1 MMIDFFCAQMGSIAR
16 YSCGNVAVI
25 SVLMLRQQAVRH
37 RAGGVDDEHR
47 CGLRVAGL
55 SRGGRVHLHFQ
66 RDRVLVG
73 FAGRHSGLADGINA
87 LRQNHAVICA
97 FSPDAV
103 LIIMA
108 LDYVR
113 LLADLGGQHVQRQ

>member
-1 MMIDFFCAQMGSIAR
+1 MG
-16 YSCGNVAVI
+16 
-25 SVLMLRQQAVRH
+25 VLFYLAAH
-37 RAGGVDDEHR
+37 RAGGIDDEHR

-55 SRGGRVHLHFQ
+55 GRGGRVHLHFQ
-66 RDRVLVG
+66 RDIVLVRDNIV
-73 FAGRHSGLADGINA
+73 FCICCEYSGLADGINA
-87 LRQNHAVICA
+87 IRQSHTGICA

-103 LIIMA
+103 LIIIA